1 MKLKHKKIGL
11 KIVLPKYVY
20 GCNECKGEFSV
31 SHSLSK
37 MWEICNLCGC
47 NSELTR
53 KPSAVFI
60 SKKMDDL
67 DTKMKPGEVVKS
79 TIQDSKEDLRL
90 EQERLSKREYK
101 NE

>member
-1 MKLKHKKIGL
+1 
-11 KIVLPKYVY
+11 LPKYVY
-20 GCNECKGEFSV
+20 KCDECKGEFSV
-31 SHSLSK
+31 NHSLSK

-47 NSELTR
+47 HSELVR
-53 KPSAVFI
+53 KPSTIFV
-60 SKKMDDL
+60 SKKIDDL
-67 DTKMKPGEVVKS
+67 GIKKKPGEVVKS